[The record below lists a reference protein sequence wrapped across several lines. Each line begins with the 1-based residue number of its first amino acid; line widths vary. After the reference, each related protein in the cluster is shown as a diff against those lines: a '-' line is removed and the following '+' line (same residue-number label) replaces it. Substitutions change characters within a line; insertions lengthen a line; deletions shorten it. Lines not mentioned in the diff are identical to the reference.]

1 MAVMLWEVALLI
13 VLVDVHLDVEI
24 RVVVRVKEAVKR
36 IVLALAVM
44 DAVRRAQVIAM
55 EDPVPSLIII
65 HTVEAVVLQ
74 TVVTVVEEHRAPGYA
89 QIVVS

>member
-24 RVVVRVKEAVKR
+24 RVGARVKEAVKR

-44 DAVRRAQVIAM
+44 DVVRRVQAIAM
-55 EDPVPSLIII
+55 EDPVPRIIIIVIHIMVEADPLIIAMDAA
-65 HTVEAVVLQ
+65 TVEIEVA
-74 TVVTVVEEHRAPGYA
+74 
-89 QIVVS
+89 